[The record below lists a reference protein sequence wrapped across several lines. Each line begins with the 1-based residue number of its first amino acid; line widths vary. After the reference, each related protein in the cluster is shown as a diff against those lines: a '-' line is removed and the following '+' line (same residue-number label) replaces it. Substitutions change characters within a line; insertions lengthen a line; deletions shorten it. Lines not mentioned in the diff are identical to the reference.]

1 MNELNIKDYIRRE
14 LPTDDR
20 DIALDFVAYLEENH
34 MTFYKDNCDCWKDK
48 IYYWVKYGEKC
59 VCFIAIND
67 PDEPENRWTV
77 WSDDMESELLEK
89 YPVGNEVKERARQH
103 IDHCGN
109 CGSCGGGRRKV
120 VFGREFD
127 KVCGCTFRVDNPA
140 FDDLPFLKIMAEIRI
155 KEIED
160 ADK

>member
-1 MNELNIKDYIRRE
+1 M
-14 LPTDDR
+14 
-20 DIALDFVAYLEENH
+20 
-34 MTFYKDNCDCWKDK
+34 
-48 IYYWVKYGEKC
+48 KYVEKC

-89 YPVGNEVKERARQH
+89 YPVGNEVKERAWQH

-127 KVCGCTFRVDNPA
+127 KVCGCTFRADNPA
-140 FDDLPFLKIMAEIRI
+140 FDDLPFLKIMVEIRI
-155 KEIED
+155 KEIEE
-160 ADK
+160 ANK

>member
-1 MNELNIKDYIRRE
+1 
-14 LPTDDR
+14 
-20 DIALDFVAYLEENH
+20 
-34 MTFYKDNCDCWKDK
+34 
-48 IYYWVKYGEKC
+48 
-59 VCFIAIND
+59 
-67 PDEPENRWTV
+67 
-77 WSDDMESELLEK
+77 MESELLEK
-89 YPVGNEVKERARQH
+89 YPVDNEVKERAWQH

-127 KVCGCTFRVDNPA
+127 KVCGCTFRADNRA

>member
-20 DIALDFVAYLEENH
+20 DIALEENH

-89 YPVGNEVKERARQH
+89 YPVDNEVKERAWQH

-109 CGSCGGGRRKV
+109 CGSCGGERRKV

-127 KVCGCTFRVDNPA
+127 KVCGCTFRADNPA